1 MEDQEFAVISKDS
14 SGNIL
19 VDVNGF
25 VTCTLE
31 GGLQF
36 QVPYKEIDFTCDGLE
51 CTVDNRK
58 VYVKLHETT
67 NNTSINKENII
78 SPPVIQNENNTIIQ
92 EKRRIDDT
100 FAWTDASTKLFLS
113 IYKEKI
119 ELLINRKIKTRKILW
134 DKIREVMQSEGYNV
148 TVIQI
153 ENKYKSLERSF
164 KNMITNNKQTG
175 RGRTTCPYQ
184 AELTELLGSKHN
196 VESLAVSGREGLI
209 LRENVRASTSQF
221 ISDPNTNSDENSN
234 ILSHNIQEENDNAIE
249 IGMTRDTT
257 TGSNYTNYYKAKAKK
272 IGSTARI
279 VEKCQET
286 VEKFINDA
294 AQEKGNKLEIQRQI
308 LTEYKEMRISYEQF
322 LKKIQEQLET
332 SNKLRE
338 EKNMLLKELIN
349 RQK

>member
-1 MEDQEFAVISKDS
+1 
-14 SGNIL
+14 
-19 VDVNGF
+19 
-25 VTCTLE
+25 
-31 GGLQF
+31 
-36 QVPYKEIDFTCDGLE
+36 
-51 CTVDNRK
+51 
-58 VYVKLHETT
+58 
-67 NNTSINKENII
+67 
-78 SPPVIQNENNTIIQ
+78 
-92 EKRRIDDT
+92 
-100 FAWTDASTKLFLS
+100 
-113 IYKEKI
+113 
-119 ELLINRKIKTRKILW
+119 
-134 DKIREVMQSEGYNV
+134 MQSEGYNV

-257 TGSNYTNYYKAKAKK
+257 TGSNYTSKIITKQKRKK
-272 IGSTARI
+272 IGSTTRI

-294 AQEKGNKLEIQRQI
+294 AQEKENKLEIQRQI

>member
-1 MEDQEFAVISKDS
+1 MEEQEFAVLSKDS

-25 VTCTLE
+25 VTCTFE
-31 GGLQF
+31 GGSQF
-36 QVPYKEIDFTCDGLE
+36 QVPYKKIDFTCDGLE

-67 NNTSINKENII
+67 DNTSINKENII

-119 ELLINRKIKTRKILW
+119 ELLINQKIKTRKILW
-134 DKIREVMQSEGYNV
+134 DKIRGIMQSEGYNV

-153 ENKYKSLERSF
+153 ENKYKSLKRSF

-175 RGRTTCPYQ
+175 RGRTCPYQ
-184 AELTELLGSKHN
+184 AELTELLGYKHN
-196 VESLAVSGREGLI
+196 VKPLAVSGREGLI
-209 LRENVRASTSQF
+209 LREDVRASTRF
-221 ISDPNTNSDENSN
+221 ISNPNTNLDENSN

-257 TGSNYTNYYKAKAKK
+257 TGNNYTSK
-272 IGSTARI
+272 
-279 VEKCQET
+279 V
-286 VEKFINDA
+286 
-294 AQEKGNKLEIQRQI
+294 
-308 LTEYKEMRISYEQF
+308 
-322 LKKIQEQLET
+322 
-332 SNKLRE
+332 
-338 EKNMLLKELIN
+338 
-349 RQK
+349 